1 MKLQDY
7 VKTSPSNGGSCN
19 LSLPKRNIR
28 CIITKDFKRNSR
40 ESNRNADEYSTLRI
54 FENNTI
60 SKTVYKTIQKRT
72 ATEMIPKITAAE
84 TTPKRTAAGCDTE
97 VT

>member
-19 LSLPKRNIR
+19 LSFPKRNIR

-40 ESNRNADEYSTLRI
+40 ESNRNVNEYFTIPI
-54 FENNTI
+54 FEINTI
-60 SKTVYKTIQKRT
+60 SKAVYKTI
-72 ATEMIPKITAAE
+72 PKIS
-84 TTPKRTAAGCDTE
+84 AAGFGVE